1 MECFAKIVN
10 VFQIKNTYFEEHLG
24 AATFG
29 MSLNPL
35 VHGIHWKVTHTSTN
49 LQLEPAV
56 LFKYV
61 WPFSGHQ
68 ALKGLNLLFC

>member
-35 VHGIHWKVTHTSTN
+35 VHGIH
-49 LQLEPAV
+49 
-56 LFKYV
+56 
-61 WPFSGHQ
+61 
-68 ALKGLNLLFC
+68 